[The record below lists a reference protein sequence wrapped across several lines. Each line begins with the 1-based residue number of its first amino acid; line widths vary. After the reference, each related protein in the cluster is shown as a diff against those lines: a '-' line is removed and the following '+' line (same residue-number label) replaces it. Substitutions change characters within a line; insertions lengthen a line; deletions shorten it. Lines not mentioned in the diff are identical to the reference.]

1 MRVCLNAPVSV
12 GKVSQ
17 TQRPH
22 NTNATTTTTTHT
34 SPTTTTTSA
43 AFTKPTAHVFV
54 RACVRAVPKEAT
66 PMAVVATQELA
77 ATAAAGVCCF
87 HVHAET
93 NVVMCVLCAGAVSDS
108 AQVPLGVVHWCVCVP
123 YLCACA
129 WALCLTGCGRC
140 V

>member
-1 MRVCLNAPVSV
+1 MCMCLNAPVSV

-22 NTNATTTTTTHT
+22 NTNATTTTTHT

-43 AFTKPTAHVFV
+43 VFTKPSALVFV

-77 ATAAAGVCCF
+77 ATAAAGVYCF
-87 HVHAET
+87 HVNAET

-108 AQVPLGVVHWCVCVP
+108 AQVPLGVLFTGVYVCNISAHVR
-123 YLCACA
+123 
-129 WALCLTGCGRC
+129 GRC